1 MRGTSIPF
9 DVLETSRT
17 ADASGEAVPMLTRQE
32 ETPIAPARPFTC
44 ETMSFHAAEDK
55 VVPAL
60 GKEPHAA
67 APYEIAENQSTVAT
81 TTPEPIW
88 IPSMNFEKRFMRL
101 VFYAIEQRDVSGTD
115 GESVVVASSGLL
127 ARRAVIVG
135 AVVQGRVCGFQS
147 FHGIAHSAFDIPSR
161 NRERSDSV
169 IFVVVDE
176 FADAGRSLRRTY
188 RPARVHAPRAHA
200 RSVHPSYEFSAQV

>member
-1 MRGTSIPF
+1 
-9 DVLETSRT
+9 
-17 ADASGEAVPMLTRQE
+17 
-32 ETPIAPARPFTC
+32 
-44 ETMSFHAAEDK
+44 MSFHAAEDK

-115 GESVVVASSGLL
+115 SFEKIAVQ
-127 ARRAVIVG
+127 RRGVTVTGSRG
-135 AVVQGRVCGFQS
+135 AFG
-147 FHGIAHSAFDIPSR
+147 P
-161 NRERSDSV
+161 RE
-169 IFVVVDE
+169 
-176 FADAGRSLRRTY
+176 G
-188 RPARVHAPRAHA
+188 
-200 RSVHPSYEFSAQV
+200 